1 MKNKQT
7 KKQFLLALIFCQ
19 LIFVQNIFAQ
29 EEASDKLEVTGVVVD
44 EFDMPMPYVNVY
56 VKNTQS
62 GTLTDLD
69 GKYAIQVK
77 PGQILVF
84 SYVGYSNLE
93 KTVSNS
99 TELSVSL
106 EPDTSELSE
115 VVVTAL
121 GIKKEKKA
129 IGYAVDAIS
138 AEEINSTGEPNVL
151 LNLSAKA
158 PGVQVSGS
166 SNGVDGSPRV
176 LIRGVT
182 SLSSDNQPLYVLD
195 GLPLLSNRSLSESL
209 FTSSTGQSD
218 LGNPLSD
225 INPSDIENISILKG
239 ASATAL
245 YGARGANG
253 VIMITTKKGKSGQ
266 KGWGVNISSTT
277 TFQSALILPDPQLR
291 YGQGNNGEY
300 SYVDGNGAGINESET
315 RLWGPEYLGQPVS
328 QWDPQ
333 TGGAIVKPWL
343 PYGAKNLDNFF
354 ETGHTYQQNLSL
366 THVTES
372 SNARLSLGHQDIKG
386 ITPNTGL
393 ERITGS
399 FNSTFR
405 LGEKLSL
412 NFVATGS
419 TMNSD
424 NRTNYGF
431 GSGGMWQALFIP
443 TTIDIRN
450 LRDYKDEF
458 GNKKSFYQ
466 NGPNPYWDLYENVN
480 PLTRTRF
487 SFNVGLDYAVT
498 DWASIQANVF
508 QDTNTTEYERIVAK
522 HLFNNGSYQEGLDLN
537 KEVNADLRLNLNHD
551 VLKNLNV
558 NVMMGAATRNE
569 KSKSKFASTDGGLLV
584 REIYNLGN
592 SAKPATVN
600 NAKSEKEVNSVFSS
614 VEFNFNDYWFA
625 TFTGRN
631 DWSSTLPKDNW
642 SFFYPSASTS
652 FIFTDAL
659 SIKNKI
665 LSYGK
670 LRASWAKVGNDTQPY
685 ALDRFITRSSNAF
698 NGQPVAGI
706 DNVIPAT
713 TLIPEESTSF
723 EVGGELYLFD
733 SRVKL
738 DVAYYNNESSN
749 QLIRVENAWERGARF
764 AFINAGTIT
773 NKGIEVKL
781 DVTPIETKDFRWDL
795 NMNWSRN
802 RGSVSG
808 FPEDLV
814 DFKHIAAWFGPEI
827 RATNGKPYGH
837 IVGFEY
843 FRDTQ
848 DALANVPNMADDFNN
863 FGYSAENNIYGTG
876 KVLTRNG
883 FPMHNQWRGTRDL
896 GVSAPLDWTGGIRN
910 SFNYKN
916 FNLNFLFDFRY
927 GGKIISTTYQY
938 MSLNGLN
945 PDSAGDNINGVA
957 VREST
962 DDGGGF
968 IFDGIDVE
976 TGQPNTTAISTQ
988 DLYANF
994 NYPTSALMRDA
1005 TNIKL
1010 KELSI
1015 GYRLDSKITKKLGLA
1030 DVNISLIGRNLWLIK
1045 NNLDGID
1052 SETAN
1057 MGSLNNGSGFETG
1070 SLPNTKSFGMNLS
1083 VSF

>member
-1 MKNKQT
+1 MKIKMLMRKST
-7 KKQFLLALIFCQ
+7 FLALIFQ
-19 LIFVQNIFAQ
+19 LLIVGYVQSQNANQ
-29 EEASDKLEVTGVVVD
+29 DKLSISGNVVD
-44 EFDMPMPYVNVY
+44 ENNLPLPYVNVY
-56 VKNTQS
+56 VK
-62 GTLTDLD
+62 GTPTGTMTNDD
-69 GKYAIQVK
+69 GEFSIMVAKGKTIS
-77 PGQILVF
+77 F
-84 SYVGYSNLE
+84 SYVGYVVQDVVVNDASQL
-93 KTVSNS
+93 TVA
-99 TELSVSL
+99 L
-106 EPDTSELSE
+106 EPDSDELAE
-115 VVVTAL
+115 VIVTAL

-129 IGYAVDAIS
+129 IGYSVDAIS
-138 AEEINSTGEPNVL
+138 SEEINSTGEPNVL

-158 PGVQVSGS
+158 PGVQVTGS
-166 SNGVDGSPRV
+166 ANGVDGSPRV

-209 FTSSTGQSD
+209 FTSSSGASD

-225 INPSDIENISILKG
+225 INPNDIENISILKG

-266 KGWGVNISSTT
+266 KGWGANISSST
-277 TFQSALILPDPQLR
+277 TFQSALILPEPQLN
-291 YGQGNNGEY
+291 YGQGFDGEF
-300 SYVDGNGAGINESET
+300 SYVDGNGAGVNESNT
-315 RLWGPEYLGQPVS
+315 NLWGPAYNGQEIS
-328 QWDPQ
+328 QWDPN
-333 TGGAIVKPWL
+333 TGGAVVKPWL
-343 PYGAKNLDNFF
+343 PYGANNLKNFF
-354 ETGHTYQQNLSL
+354 ETGHTIQQNLSL
-366 THVTES
+366 THVTET

-399 FNSTFR
+399 FNSSFQI
-405 LGEKLSL
+405 GEKLNL

-424 NRTNYGF
+424 NRTSYG
-431 GSGGMWQALFIP
+431 GGGALWQTLFIP
-443 TTIDIRN
+443 TNIDIRD
-450 LRDYKDEF
+450 LRNYKDEF
-458 GNKKSFYQ
+458 GNKVSFYE

-480 PLTRTRF
+480 PVTRTRF
-487 SFNVGLDYAVT
+487 SFNVGLDYAVN
-498 DWASIQANVF
+498 DWISLQGNVF

-522 HLFNNGSYQEGLDLN
+522 HLYNNGGYQEGLDLN
-537 KEVNADLRLNLNHD
+537 KEVNADFRLNINRDLFRDLNLNLM
-551 VLKNLNV
+551 V
-558 NVMMGAATRNE
+558 GAATRHEESNR
-569 KSKSKFASTDGGLLV
+569 KYAATDGGLLV
-584 REIYNLGN
+584 RGIYNLGN
-592 SAKPATVN
+592 SAKPAIVN
-600 NAKSEKEVNSVFSS
+600 NSKTEKEVNSVFSS
-614 VEFNFNDYWFA
+614 LELNYKSYAFLTV
-625 TFTGRN
+625 TGRN
-631 DWSSTLPKDNW
+631 DWSSTLPKDDW
-642 SFFYPSASTS
+642 SFFYPSVSSS

-659 SIKNKI
+659 NIKSNF
-665 LSYGK
+665 LNYGK
-670 LRASWAKVGNDTQPY
+670 LRGSWAKVGNDTQPY
-685 ALDRFITRSSNAF
+685 ALDRFITRSTSSF
-698 NGQPVAGI
+698 NGQPVMGI

-723 EVGGELYLFD
+723 EVGGELYLID

-738 DVAYYNNESSN
+738 DVAYYKNESSN

-781 DVTPIETKDFRWDL
+781 ELTPITTKDFRWDV
-795 NMNWSRN
+795 NMNWSQN
-802 RGSVSG
+802 RGAVSG

-814 DFKHIAAWFGPEI
+814 DFKHIAAWYGPEI

-848 DALANVPNMADDFNN
+848 DALANVPNMASDFEN
-863 FGYSAENNIYGTG
+863 FGYTAENNIYGTG
-876 KVLTRNG
+876 KILTRNG

-896 GVSAPLDWTGGIRN
+896 EESAPLDWSGGIRN

-927 GGKIISTTYQY
+927 GGKVISTTYQF

-945 PDSAGDNINGVA
+945 PDSAGINANGVA
-957 VREST
+957 VRDNVT
-962 DDGGGF
+962 DGGGF

-988 DLYANF
+988 DLYSNF
-994 NYPTSALMRDA
+994 NYPTSDLMRDA

-1010 KELSI
+1010 RELSI
-1015 GYRLDSKITKKLGLA
+1015 GYRLDNKVTHKLGLS

-1052 SETAN
+1052 TETAN
-1057 MGSLNNGSGFETG
+1057 MGSLNNGSGFEYG
-1070 SLPNTKSFGMNLS
+1070 SLPNTRSIGMNLS

>member
-1 MKNKQT
+1 MKKRKT
-7 KKQFLLALIFCQ
+7 KNRLLLVLLFCQ
-19 LIFVQNIFAQ
+19 LVFTSVTMAQ
-29 EEASDKLEVTGVVVD
+29 EGNQQKIEVSGIVTD
-44 EFDMPMPYVNVY
+44 EYDMPMPYVNVY
-56 VKNTQS
+56 IQGTQA

-69 GKYAIQVK
+69 GRYALKAEENQV
-77 PGQILVF
+77 IVF
-84 SYVGYSNLE
+84 SYIGYSALE
-93 KTVSNS
+93 QPVPSDGF
-99 TELSVSL
+99 LSVSL

-138 AEEINSTGEPNVL
+138 ADEINSTGEPNVL

-166 SNGVDGSPRV
+166 ANGVDGSPRV

-209 FTSSTGQSD
+209 FTSSSGSSD

-225 INPSDIENISILKG
+225 INPNDIENISILKG

-266 KGWGVNISSTT
+266 KGWGASISTST
-277 TFQSALILPDPQLR
+277 TFQSALILPEPQLR

-300 SYVDGNGAGINESET
+300 SYVDGNGAGVNETDT
-315 RLWGPEYLGQPVS
+315 RLWGPEYNGQPIS
-328 QWDPQ
+328 QWDPE
-333 TGGAIVKPWL
+333 TGGAVVKPWQ
-343 PYGAKNLDNFF
+343 PYGANNLDNFF

-366 THVTES
+366 THVTET
-372 SNARLSLGHQDIKG
+372 SNARFSLGHQDIKG

-399 FNSTFR
+399 FNSTFK

-419 TMNSD
+419 TMDSD
-424 NRTNYGF
+424 NRSSYGF
-431 GSGGMWQALFIP
+431 GNGGMWQALFIP
-443 TTIDIRN
+443 TNIDIRD

-458 GNKKSFYQ
+458 GNKTSFYQ

-480 PLTRTRF
+480 PVTRTRF
-487 SFNVGLDYAVT
+487 SFNVGLEYALA
-498 DWASIQANVF
+498 DGLSLQANLF

-522 HLFNNGSYQEGLDLN
+522 HLFNTGSYQEGLDLN
-537 KEVNADLRLNLNHD
+537 KEINADVRLNLNRD
-551 VLKNLNV
+551 IYKDLNFNLMV
-558 NVMMGAATRNE
+558 GAANRNE
-569 KSKSKFASTDGGLLV
+569 KSNSKFASTDGGLLV
-584 REIYNLGN
+584 TGIYNLGN

-600 NAKSEKEVNSVFSS
+600 NRTSEKEVSSVFSS
-614 VEFNFNDYWFA
+614 VEFNFKDYLYA
-625 TFTGRN
+625 TLTGRN
-631 DWSSTLPKDNW
+631 DWSSTLPKDDW

-652 FIFTDAL
+652 FIFTDAFN
-659 SIKNKI
+659 IKNKI
-665 LSYGK
+665 LTYGK
-670 LRASWAKVGNDTQPY
+670 LRGSWAKVGNDTQPY

-698 NGQPVAGI
+698 NGQPVGGI

-713 TLIPEESTSF
+713 TLVPEESTSF

-733 SRVKL
+733 SKVKL
-738 DVAYYNNESSN
+738 DVAYYKNESSN

-781 DVTPIETKDFRWDL
+781 DITPFETKDFRWDV

-802 RGSVSG
+802 RGTVSG

-827 RATNGKPYGH
+827 RATNGEPYGH

-863 FGYSAENNIYGTG
+863 FGYTAEDNIYGTG
-876 KVLTRNG
+876 QILTKDG

-896 GVSAPLDWTGGIRN
+896 GVSAPLDWTAGIRN
-910 SFNYKN
+910 SFRYKN
-916 FNLNFLFDFRY
+916 FNLNFLFDLRY

-945 PDSAGDNINGVA
+945 PESAGDNINGVA

-962 DDGGGF
+962 EDNGGF
-968 IFDGIDVE
+968 IFEGIDVE
-976 TGQPNTTAISTQ
+976 TGEPNTTAISTQ

-1015 GYRLDSKITKKLGLA
+1015 GYRLDRKVTKKLGLA
-1030 DVNISLIGRNLWLIK
+1030 DVNISLVGRNLWLIK

-1052 SETAN
+1052 TETAN

-1070 SLPNTKSFGMNLS
+1070 SLPNTKSFGMNFS